1 VAGNQISLL
10 VVDDAPQIQ
19 RLLRTGLAAQRFHT
33 VEAPSAAAAL
43 TQLGRQEFDL
53 MILDLGLP
61 DRSGLELI
69 EEIRRGSSLPIIV
82 LSVLDDETSTVKAFE
97 LGADDYVTK
106 PFSMAELVARIRAA
120 LRHRFQAQGTPPVL
134 YHGDLA
140 IDLVNRRVTRAGADV
155 KLSPTEYDILTLL
168 AEHAGKILT
177 HDYLLRRV
185 WGPDKINDIQYL
197 RVYVRALRRKLGE
210 PDARREMIRT
220 ESGVGYRFVPVTTRP
235 GESCQSAA

>member
-1 VAGNQISLL
+1 MAGNQISLL

-19 RLLRTGLAAQRFHT
+19 RLLRTGLAVQRFHT

-43 TQLGRQEFDL
+43 SQLGRQEFDL

-69 EEIRRGSSLPIIV
+69 EEIRRSSALPIIV
-82 LSVLDDETSTVKAFE
+82 LSVLDDEASTVKAFE

-120 LRHRFQAQGTPPVL
+120 LRHRFQAQGTSPVL

-140 IDLVNRRVTRAGADV
+140 IDLVNRRVTRAGLDV
-155 KLSPTEYDILTLL
+155 KLSPTEYDILSLL
-168 AEHAGKILT
+168 AEHAGKVLT
-177 HDYLLRRV
+177 HDLILTRI
-185 WGPDKINDIQYL
+185 WGPDKIDDIQYL
-197 RVYVRALRRKLGE
+197 RVYIRALRQKLGDSAAQSE
-210 PDARREMIRT
+210 LILT
-220 ESGVGYRFVPVTTRP
+220 ESGIGYRLVA
-235 GESCQSAA
+235 GDQAG

>member
-19 RLLRTGLAAQRFHT
+19 RLLRTGLAVQRFHT

-43 TQLGRQEFDL
+43 SQLGRQEFDL

-69 EEIRRGSSLPIIV
+69 EEIRRSSALPIIV
-82 LSVLDDETSTVKAFE
+82 LSVLDDEASTVKAFE

-120 LRHRFQAQGTPPVL
+120 LRHRFQAQGTSPVL

-140 IDLVNRRVTRAGADV
+140 IDLVNRRVTRAGLDV
-155 KLSPTEYDILTLL
+155 KLSPTEYDILSLL
-168 AEHAGKILT
+168 AEHAGKVLT
-177 HDYLLRRV
+177 HDLILTRI
-185 WGPDKINDIQYL
+185 WGPDKIDDIQYL
-197 RVYVRALRRKLGE
+197 RVYIRALRQKLGDSAAQSE
-210 PDARREMIRT
+210 LILT
-220 ESGVGYRFVPVTTRP
+220 ESGIGYRLVA
-235 GESCQSAA
+235 GDQAG

>member
-1 VAGNQISLL
+1 VAGNQISIL

-33 VEAPSAAAAL
+33 VEAASAAAAL
-43 TQLGRQEFDL
+43 TQLVRQDFDL

-69 EEIRRGSSLPIIV
+69 EEIRRSSALPIIV
-82 LSVLDDETSTVKAFE
+82 LSVLDDEASTVKAFE

-134 YHGDLA
+134 YHRDLA
-140 IDLVNRRVTRAGADV
+140 IDLVNRRVTRAGQDV
-155 KLSPTEYDILTLL
+155 KLSPTEYDILSLL
-168 AEHAGKILT
+168 AEHAGKVLT
-177 HDYLLRRV
+177 HDLILSRI
-185 WGPDKINDIQYL
+185 WGPDKVDDIQYL
-197 RVYVRALRRKLGE
+197 RVYIRALRQKLGDPAGQSE
-210 PDARREMIRT
+210 IIVT
-220 ESGVGYRFVPVTTRP
+220 ESGIGYRLIASDQAAPPP
-235 GESCQSAA
+235 GVG